1 MYDID
6 HRGPVTVLTLTSK
19 LEGLNRL
26 VARRQLDE
34 LLAEGSSRLVLDL
47 THVRFLDSS
56 GLGSVVV
63 AFHRARAAGGDLC
76 LCGVNQTIRQVLEMT
91 LLHQI
96 VPVFDSLESAVD
108 ALTPKA

>member
-6 HRGPVTVLTLTSK
+6 RRGPVTVLTLTSN

-34 LLAEGSSRLVLDL
+34 LLAEGANRLVLDL
-47 THVRFLDSS
+47 THLRFLDSS

-76 LCGVNQTIRQVLEMT
+76 LCGVSQIVRQVLEMT

-96 VPVFDSLESAVD
+96 VPVFDSLDSAVD
-108 ALTPKA
+108 ALTPKV

>member
-6 HRGPVTVLTLTSK
+6 HRWPVTILTVTSK

-34 LLAEGSSRLVLDL
+34 LLAEGSNRLVLDL
-47 THVRFLDSS
+47 THLRFLDSS

-96 VPVFDSLESAVD
+96 VPVFESVEAAVE
-108 ALTPKA
+108 ALAPKA